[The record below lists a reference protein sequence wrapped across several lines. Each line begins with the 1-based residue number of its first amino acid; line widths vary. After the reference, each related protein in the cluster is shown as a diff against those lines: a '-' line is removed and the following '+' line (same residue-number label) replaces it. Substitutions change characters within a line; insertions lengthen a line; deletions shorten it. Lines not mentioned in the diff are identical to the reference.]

1 MMSEAAA
8 PRPPRRVVLGVTGS
22 IAAYKSAEIVRLL
35 QKAGVEVHCILTR
48 AGAEFITPLTL
59 GTLSGH
65 TVTTGMFDEA
75 TGGPYMEWSGAPGTP
90 AQHQEPSPAPNLA
103 QGPPPNPP
111 QNPAQNPATSLT
123 PVPAPA
129 EHTSG
134 IRHIQVSRESDL
146 VLVAP
151 ASGNIL
157 GKVAHGIA
165 DDALST
171 AIMASSAPVV
181 FAPAMNTRMWES
193 AAVQANV
200 RLLQERGFLFV
211 SPGTGALACGEMGT
225 GRMADP
231 AEIVAFVLGQ
241 LGTEG
246 KGRRLLVTAGRTE
259 EDLDPVRYLTNRSSG
274 RMGFAVAEA
283 ARDRG
288 YAVTVVAGAT
298 SVDPPLGVELVRVRS
313 AAEMARTVAAR
324 HTQHEILVMSAAVA
338 DYRPRHVEPRKI
350 AGRQRRLT
358 LDLQP
363 TEDVLAS
370 LRGKRAGKVTIGFAL
385 ETDAELEGAKR
396 KLATKGAD
404 CIVLNNP
411 TRPGSA
417 FGGETNEVTLL
428 FAGGRMETLPLASKR
443 RVAEE
448 ILRHA
453 EEMLAEKGGGSAT
466 PDPAGRR
473 GGKAAARP
481 VRRGG
486 RGRTR

>member
-1 MMSEAAA
+1 MSEDAQ
-8 PRPPRRVVLGVTGS
+8 PRPLRRVVLGVTGS

-48 AGAEFITPLTL
+48 SGAEFITPLTL
-59 GTLSGH
+59 STLSGH
-65 TVTTGMFDEA
+65 PVTTGMFDES
-75 TGGPYMEWSGAPGTP
+75 TGGPYSSWSGGSEPPALNSALNSTPGATP
-90 AQHQEPSPAPNLA
+90 
-103 QGPPPNPP
+103 
-111 QNPAQNPATSLT
+111 NPAQIE
-123 PVPAPA
+123 VPG
-129 EHTSG
+129 G
-134 IRHIQVSRESDL
+134 IRHIQVTRESDL
-146 VLVAP
+146 LLVAP

-165 DDALST
+165 DDPLST

-200 RLLQERGFLFV
+200 RLLLERGFLFV
-211 SPGTGALACGEMGT
+211 APGTGALACGEMGT

-231 AEIVAFVLGQ
+231 AEIVAFALRQ

-246 KGRRLLVTAGRTE
+246 RGRRLLVTAGRTE
-259 EDLDPVRYLTNRSSG
+259 EDLDPVRFLTNRSSG

-288 YAVTVVAGAT
+288 YTVTLVVGAT
-298 SVDPPLGVELVRVRS
+298 SLEPPLGVEVVRVRS
-313 AAEMARTVAAR
+313 AAEMARAVAAR
-324 HTQHEILVMSAAVA
+324 HAEHEILVMTAAVA

-350 AGRQRRLT
+350 PGRQRRLT
-358 LDLQP
+358 LDLEP

-385 ETDAELEGAKR
+385 ETDSALEGAQR
-396 KLATKGAD
+396 KLMTKGAD

-411 TRPGSA
+411 TRPGSE
-417 FGGETNEVTLL
+417 FGGETNEVTVL
-428 FAGGRMETLPLASKR
+428 FAGGRTDVLPLSTKR

-448 ILRHA
+448 ILRRA
-453 EEMLAEKGGGSAT
+453 EEILAQKRAVGSV
-466 PDPAGRR
+466 PGPAVRR
-473 GGKAAARP
+473 GGKIAARP
-481 VRRGG
+481 ARRSG
-486 RGRTR
+486 RGRMR

>member
-1 MMSEAAA
+1 MSELGE
-8 PRPPRRVVLGVTGS
+8 PRPLRRVVLGVTGS

-65 TVTTGMFDEA
+65 PVTTGMFDES
-75 TGGPYMEWSGAPGTP
+75 TGGPYMTWSGTPG
-90 AQHQEPSPAPNLA
+90 APAPDE
-103 QGPPPNPP
+103 
-111 QNPAQNPATSLT
+111 TSG
-123 PVPAPA
+123 
-129 EHTSG
+129 G
-134 IRHIQVSRESDL
+134 IRHLQVTRESDL
-146 VLVAP
+146 LLVAP

-165 DDALST
+165 DDVLST

-200 RLLQERGFLFV
+200 RLLSERGFLFV
-211 SPGTGALACGEMGT
+211 APGTGELACGEMGT

-231 AEIVAFVLGQ
+231 AEIVACVLRQ

-246 KGRRLLVTAGRTE
+246 RGRRLLVTAGRTE
-259 EDLDPVRYLTNRSSG
+259 EDFDPVRFLTNRSSG

-298 SVDPPLGVELVRVRS
+298 SVEPPLGVELVRVRS
-313 AAEMARTVAAR
+313 AAEMARVVAAR
-324 HTQHEILVMSAAVA
+324 HTAHEILVMTAAVA

-350 AGRQRRLT
+350 PGRQRRLT
-358 LDLQP
+358 VELVP

-370 LRGKRAGKVTIGFAL
+370 LRARRAGKVTIGFAL
-385 ETDAELEGAKR
+385 ETDAEMEGARR
-396 KLATKGAD
+396 KLAAKGVD

-428 FAGGRMETLPLASKR
+428 FPGGRTEALPLTTKR
-443 RVAEE
+443 LVAEE

-453 EEMLAEKGGGSAT
+453 ERMLAEKGALVA
-466 PDPAGRR
+466 PAAPAVRR
-473 GGKAAARP
+473 GGKAAVRP
-481 VRRGG
+481 ARRGG

>member
-1 MMSEAAA
+1 MSEPVEPNE
-8 PRPPRRVVLGVTGS
+8 PRPPRRLALGVCGS

-35 QKAGVEVHCILTR
+35 QKAGIEVHCILTR

-59 GTLSGH
+59 STLSGYP
-65 TVTTGMFDEA
+65 VTTSMFDDV
-75 TGGPYMEWSGAPGTP
+75 TGGYVSWSAASATP
-90 AQHQEPSPAPNLA
+90 APEAA
-103 QGPPPNPP
+103 VG
-111 QNPAQNPATSLT
+111 
-123 PVPAPA
+123 
-129 EHTSG
+129 G
-134 IRHIQVSRESDL
+134 IRHIQATREADFL
-146 VLVAP
+146 LVAP
-151 ASGNIL
+151 ATGNIL

-171 AIMASSAPVV
+171 AIMASSVPVA

-200 RLLQERGFLFV
+200 RLLAERGFLFV
-211 SPGTGALACGEMGT
+211 APGTGDLACGEMGT

-231 AEIVAFVLGQ
+231 AEIVAFALRQ

-246 KGRRLLVTAGRTE
+246 RGRRLLVTAGRTE
-259 EDLDPVRYLTNRSSG
+259 EDLDPVRFLTNRSSG

-298 SVDPPLGVELVRVRS
+298 SVEPPPGVEVVRVRS
-313 AAEMARTVAAR
+313 AADMARAVTAGHADNDV
-324 HTQHEILVMSAAVA
+324 LVMAAAVA

-350 AGRQRRLT
+350 PGRQRGVT
-358 LDLQP
+358 VDLRP
-363 TEDVLAS
+363 TEDILAS

-385 ETDAELEGAKR
+385 ETEAELEGAQR
-396 KLATKGAD
+396 KLATKGVD
-404 CIVLNNP
+404 FIVLNNP
-411 TRPGSA
+411 TRPGSE

-428 FAGGRMETLPLASKR
+428 FTGGRTETLPLATKR

-448 ILRHA
+448 ILRQA
-453 EEMLAEKGGGSAT
+453 ERILEEKGSAG
-466 PDPAGRR
+466 PPSGPAVRR
-473 GGKAAARP
+473 GGKAVARP
-481 VRRGG
+481 ARRGG

>member
-1 MMSEAAA
+1 MMSEPVE
-8 PRPPRRVVLGVTGS
+8 PRSPRRVVLGVTGS

-35 QKAGVEVHCILTR
+35 QKAGVEVQCILTR

-65 TVTTGMFDEA
+65 PVTTGMFDEA
-75 TGGPYMEWSGAPGTP
+75 TGGPYLSWSGAPGTSAPNSAPDP
-90 AQHQEPSPAPNLA
+90 AQAPPSNGAA
-103 QGPPPNPP
+103 
-111 QNPAQNPATSLT
+111 A
-123 PVPAPA
+123 
-129 EHTSG
+129 G
-134 IRHIQVSRESDL
+134 IRHIQVTRESDL
-146 VLVAP
+146 LLVAP

-171 AIMASSAPVV
+171 AVMASSAPVV

-200 RLLQERGFLFV
+200 RLLAERGFRFV
-211 SPGTGALACGEMGT
+211 EPGTGSLACGEMGT
-225 GRMADP
+225 GRMAEP
-231 AEIVAFVLGQ
+231 AEIVAFVLRE

-246 KGRRLLVTAGRTE
+246 RGRRLLVTAGRTE
-259 EDLDPVRYLTNRSSG
+259 EDLDPVRFLTNRSSG

-298 SVDPPLGVELVRVRS
+298 SVDPPLGVEVVRIRS
-313 AAEMARTVAAR
+313 AAEMAQEVTAR
-324 HTQHEILVMSAAVA
+324 HAGHDILVMTAAVA
-338 DYRPRHVEPRKI
+338 DYRPRHIEPRKI
-350 AGRQRRLT
+350 PGRQRRLN
-358 LDLQP
+358 LDLRP
-363 TEDVLAS
+363 TEDILAS
-370 LRGKRAGKVTIGFAL
+370 LRGKRPGRVTIGFAL
-385 ETDAELEGAKR
+385 ETDAELEGAQR

-428 FAGGRMETLPLASKR
+428 FAGGRTEVLPLASKR
-443 RVAEE
+443 WVAGE

-453 EEMLAEKGGGSAT
+453 EEILALKGAAGT
-466 PDPAGRR
+466 PSGPAARR
-473 GGKAAARP
+473 AGTAARP

>member
-1 MMSEAAA
+1 MPEHAE
-8 PRPPRRVVLGVTGS
+8 PRPPRRLVLGVTGS
-22 IAAYKSAEIVRLL
+22 IAGYKSAEIVRLL
-35 QKAGVEVHCILTR
+35 QKAGVDVHCILTR

-59 GTLSGH
+59 SALTGH
-65 TVTTGMFDEA
+65 PVTTGMFDEA
-75 TGGPYMEWSGAPGTP
+75 AGGPYMSWSGAPGSSVDDP
-90 AQHQEPSPAPNLA
+90 V
-103 QGPPPNPP
+103 
-111 QNPAQNPATSLT
+111 QNPARNPMQNAAQDPVQNGATG
-123 PVPAPA
+123 
-129 EHTSG
+129 G
-134 IRHIQVSRESDL
+134 IRHIQVTREADL
-146 VLVAP
+146 LVVAP

-165 DDALST
+165 DDPLST

-200 RLLQERGFLFV
+200 RLLLERGFLFV
-211 SPGTGALACGEMGT
+211 APGTGALACGEMGT

-231 AEIVAFVLGQ
+231 AEIVAFALRE

-246 KGRRLLVTAGRTE
+246 RGRRLLVTAGRTE

-298 SVDPPLGVELVRVRS
+298 SVEPPLGVEVVRVRS
-313 AAEMARTVAAR
+313 AAEMARAVAAR
-324 HTQHEILVMSAAVA
+324 HAGHEILVMTAAVA

-350 AGRQRRLT
+350 PGRQRRLT
-358 LDLQP
+358 LDLEP

-385 ETDAELEGAKR
+385 ETDSALEGAQR
-396 KLATKGAD
+396 KLVTKGAD

-411 TRPGSA
+411 TRPGSE

-428 FAGGRMETLPLASKR
+428 FAGGRTEVLPLSTKR

-453 EEMLAEKGGGSAT
+453 EGILAEKGIGGPT
-466 PDPAGRR
+466 PGPAVRR
-473 GGKAAARP
+473 GGKTVARP
-481 VRRGG
+481 ARRSG

>member
-1 MMSEAAA
+1 MSEQGES
-8 PRPPRRVVLGVTGS
+8 RPIRRVVLGVTGS

-35 QKAGVEVHCILTR
+35 QRAGIDVQCILTH

-59 GTLSGH
+59 GTLSGNP
-65 TVTTGMFDEA
+65 VTTGMFDEV
-75 TGGPYMEWSGAPGTP
+75 TGGPYMTWSGDPG
-90 AQHQEPSPAPNLA
+90 
-103 QGPPPNPP
+103 
-111 QNPAQNPATSLT
+111 
-123 PVPAPA
+123 VPAPSDA
-129 EHTSG
+129 TGG
-134 IRHIQVSRESDL
+134 IRHIRVSRDANL

-165 DDALST
+165 DDSLTT
-171 AIMASSAPVV
+171 AIMASSVPVV

-200 RLLQERGFLFV
+200 SLLRERGFLFV
-211 SPGTGALACGEMGT
+211 APGTGDLACGEVGT
-225 GRMADP
+225 GRMAAP
-231 AEIVAFVLGQ
+231 PEIVAFVLQQ

-246 KGRRLLVTAGRTE
+246 RGLRLLVTAGRTE
-259 EDLDPVRYLTNRSSG
+259 EDLDPVRFLTNRSSG

-288 YAVTVVAGAT
+288 YTVTIVAGAT
-298 SVDPPLGVELVRVRS
+298 SVEPPLGVEVVRVRS
-313 AAEMARTVAAR
+313 AAEMARAVAAR
-324 HTQHEILVMSAAVA
+324 HAEHEILVMAAAVA
-338 DYRPRHVEPRKI
+338 DYRPRRAEPRKI
-350 AGRQRRLT
+350 PGRQRGLAV
-358 LDLQP
+358 DLVP
-363 TEDVLAS
+363 NEDILAS
-370 LRGKRAGKVTIGFAL
+370 LRGRRTGKVTVGFAL
-385 ETDAELEGAKR
+385 ETESELEGARR

-411 TRPGSA
+411 MRPGSE
-417 FGGETNEVTLL
+417 FGGDTNEATFL
-428 FAGGRMETLPLASKR
+428 FAGGREEALALSSKR

-453 EEMLAEKGGGSAT
+453 EAILAEKGASK
-466 PDPAGRR
+466 PAAGPAARR
-473 GGKAAARP
+473 GGKTVARP

>member
-1 MMSEAAA
+1 MSEPAAS
-8 PRPPRRVVLGVTGS
+8 RPPRRLVLGVSGS

-59 GTLSGH
+59 GTLSGQP
-65 TVTTGMFDEA
+65 VTTGMFDEV
-75 TGGPYMEWSGAPGTP
+75 TG
-90 AQHQEPSPAPNLA
+90 
-103 QGPPPNPP
+103 
-111 QNPAQNPATSLT
+111 
-123 PVPAPA
+123 
-129 EHTSG
+129 G
-134 IRHIQVSRESDL
+134 IRHIQVTRESDL
-146 VLVAP
+146 LLVAP

-193 AAVQANV
+193 AAVKANV
-200 RLLQERGFLFV
+200 RLLEERGFLFV
-211 SPGTGALACGEMGT
+211 TPGTGSLACGEMGT

-231 AEIVAFVLGQ
+231 AEVVAFVLRQ

-246 KGRRLLVTAGRTE
+246 RGRRLLVTAGRTE
-259 EDLDPVRYLTNRSSG
+259 EDLDPVRFLTNRSSG

-288 YAVTVVAGAT
+288 YAVTVVAGTT
-298 SVDPPLGVELVRVRS
+298 SVEPPLGVEVVRVRS
-313 AAEMARTVAAR
+313 AAEMARAVAAR
-324 HTQHEILVMSAAVA
+324 HEEHEIVVMTAAVA

-350 AGRQRRLT
+350 PGRQRRLT
-358 LDLQP
+358 LDLEP

-385 ETDAELEGAKR
+385 ETEAEMEGARR
-396 KLATKGAD
+396 KLETKGAD

-428 FAGGRMETLPLASKR
+428 FAVGRTEVLPLSTKR

-453 EEMLAEKGGGSAT
+453 EEILAEKCTAGSASG
-466 PDPAGRR
+466 P
-473 GGKAAARP
+473 P

-486 RGRTR
+486 KTAVRPARRSGRGRTR